1 MRDVAALAGVGVM
14 TVSRVVNGRGGVGPE
29 RAARVWHAIE
39 QLDYRHNVTARN
51 LRLTGQP
58 TATIGVLLEDVANPP
73 SAELLRAI
81 EKVMSERNCLLL
93 CASSDGSAQRERA
106 LLTAFC
112 TRRVDGLIID
122 SCAPDHRYLLPE
134 MRRGVQVVFTGRP
147 APTVAADTVLSDNV
161 GGARI
166 AVAHLIAHGHTRIG
180 FLGSLSQIPA
190 AADRFRGYQAAL
202 RDGGL
207 HEDKSLIRRDLRSAQ
222 SAQRAV
228 GELLGSAGA
237 PTAMFTAQYLLT
249 LGARAALASMS
260 REWEVAHVG
269 FDDIAFDGISFA
281 SIAKPG
287 ITVVVQDP
295 VAMGSIAAQL
305 LLQRISDPGRAP
317 QTIEIPV
324 NLIARGSGE
333 LPSPGE
339 GKAPR
344 RRSPPITRPS
354 MAR

>member
-14 TVSRVVNGRGGVGPE
+14 TVSRVVNGRGGVGQE

-51 LRLTGQP
+51 LRLTGQL

-81 EKVMSERNCLLL
+81 EKVMSEHNCLLL
-93 CASSDGSAQRERA
+93 CASSDGNAERERA
-106 LLTAFC
+106 LLAAFC

-122 SCAPDHRYLLPE
+122 PCAPDHRYLLPE
-134 MRRGVQVVFTGRP
+134 VRRGVQVVFTGRP

-161 GGARI
+161 GGARS

-180 FLGSLSQIPA
+180 FLGDVTQA
-190 AADRFRGYQAAL
+190 GTTAERYRGYQAAL
-202 RDGGL
+202 REAGIEAD
-207 HEDKSLIRRDLRSAQ
+207 ESLVRRHVRSAQ
-222 SAQRAV
+222 SAQRAAC
-228 GELLGSAGA
+228 ELLGSARA

-249 LGARAALASMS
+249 LGARAALASMG

-269 FDDIAFDGISFA
+269 FDDISFA
-281 SIAKPG
+281 SIVKPG
-287 ITVVVQDP
+287 ITVATQDP
-295 VAMGSIAAQL
+295 VAMGTIAAQL
-305 LLQRISDPGRAP
+305 LLQRIRDPGGIA
-317 QTIEIPV
+317 QTIKIPV
-324 NLIARGSGE
+324 SLIARGSGE
-333 LPSPGE
+333 LPPPGA

-344 RRSPPITRPS
+344 RRPATVPRPS

>member
-1 MRDVAALAGVGVM
+1 
-14 TVSRVVNGRGGVGPE
+14 VGPE

-51 LRLTGQP
+51 LRLTGQL

-81 EKVMSERNCLLL
+81 EKVVSERNCLLL
-93 CASSDGSAQRERA
+93 CASSDGSAERERA
-106 LLTAFC
+106 LLAAFC

-122 SCAPDHRYLLPE
+122 PCAPDHRYLLPE
-134 MRRGVQVVFTGRP
+134 VRRGIQVVFTGRP

-161 GGARI
+161 GGART
-166 AVAHLIAHGHTRIG
+166 AVAHLMAHGHTRIG
-180 FLGSLSQIPA
+180 FLGDLGHTPA
-190 AADRFRGYQAAL
+190 AAERYRGYQAAL
-202 RDGGL
+202 GEGGIA
-207 HEDKSLIRRDLRSAQ
+207 EDESLVRHDVRSAQ

-228 GELLGSAGA
+228 RELLGSPGA
-237 PTAMFTAQYLLT
+237 PTAVFTAQYLLT
-249 LGARAALASMS
+249 LGARAALASMG

-269 FDDIAFDGISFA
+269 FDDISFDDLSFA
-281 SIAKPG
+281 SLAKPG
-287 ITVVVQDP
+287 ITVVMQDP
-295 VAMGSIAAQL
+295 AAMGTIAAQL
-305 LLQRISDPGRAP
+305 LLLRIRDPGRAP

-333 LPSPGE
+333 LPPPDA

-344 RRSPPITRPS
+344 RRSAPVTRAS